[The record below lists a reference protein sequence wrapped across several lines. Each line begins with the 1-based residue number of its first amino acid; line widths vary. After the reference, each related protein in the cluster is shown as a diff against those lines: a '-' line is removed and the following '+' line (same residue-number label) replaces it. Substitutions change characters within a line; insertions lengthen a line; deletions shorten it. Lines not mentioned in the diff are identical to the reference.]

1 MPRGYAGN
9 DSIGGVRAAA
19 AWRLH
24 KTYKTYKTYKIM
36 IGAPLYTPW
45 VCMPLSGLARV
56 MICRREVQATHPTA
70 KKAFFA
76 KLFFCRELPTGKSV
90 RDF

>member
-1 MPRGYAGN
+1 MF

-24 KTYKTYKTYKIM
+24 KTYKTYKTYKRM

-45 VCMPLSGLARV
+45 VCMPLFGMARV
-56 MICRREVQATHPTA
+56 MICRRGMPV
-70 KKAFFA
+70 
-76 KLFFCRELPTGKSV
+76 
-90 RDF
+90 